1 MKTILLHY
9 YHHFR
14 ADKYNMTHIDKANR
28 YQRQTSI
35 SGFGEAAQQKLARAK
50 VLVAGAGGLGCPAL
64 LYLAAAGVGC
74 IGIAEDDVVEL
85 SNLQRQTLYNIYDIG
100 KPKLSCAI
108 AHLSA
113 FNPDIKYIAHS
124 IRLDSSNALDIIE
137 QYDLVIDGTDN
148 FATRYMLNDACV
160 LLDKPLVYGAVLRYE
175 AQVAVFNLK
184 DPKTGIK
191 TNYRDAFP
199 HPPDIAAVTSCNE
212 AGVLGVVPGIAGSMQ
227 AAEAIKIITGT
238 GVPRCNKILS
248 FNVLNNRYY
257 EIEISPIKEKHSQ
270 MPDTSEK
277 FRAWDYAWH
286 CADKLSE
293 YEIPIARFDIMRANE
308 DLFIID
314 VREPYEQP
322 TVEGFPY
329 TNIPLAQFED
339 RLEEIPEGKP
349 IVLFCKSGKRSMLA
363 WQILQKNKTS
373 VQAYSLK
380 GGIDNWVQIHILQ
393 NK

>member
-1 MKTILLHY
+1 
-9 YHHFR
+9 
-14 ADKYNMTHIDKANR
+14 
-28 YQRQTSI
+28 
-35 SGFGEAAQQKLARAK
+35 
-50 VLVAGAGGLGCPAL
+50 
-64 LYLAAAGVGC
+64 
-74 IGIAEDDVVEL
+74 
-85 SNLQRQTLYNIYDIG
+85 
-100 KPKLSCAI
+100 
-108 AHLSA
+108 
-113 FNPDIKYIAHS
+113 
-124 IRLDSSNALDIIE
+124 
-137 QYDLVIDGTDN
+137 
-148 FATRYMLNDACV
+148 
-160 LLDKPLVYGAVLRYE
+160 
-175 AQVAVFNLK
+175 
-184 DPKTGIK
+184 
-191 TNYRDAFP
+191 
-199 HPPDIAAVTSCNE
+199 
-212 AGVLGVVPGIAGSMQ
+212 
-227 AAEAIKIITGT
+227 
-238 GVPRCNKILS
+238 
-248 FNVLNNRYY
+248 
-257 EIEISPIKEKHSQ
+257 